1 MRSPFSDRCCLVV
14 CLWRPCDLPTC
25 DAPEA
30 CPGHE
35 LPPDRWGLV
44 KALIVGLN
52 YAPEPSGNAPYTTK
66 LAQGLTGRGVTVKV
80 LTGYPH
86 YPEWKIAD
94 GYEGLSMAESL
105 GGVPVKRLRSTVPRR
120 PNGLGRFLM
129 EITFGVRTV
138 LERWE
143 RPDVILV
150 VSPALFSAA
159 FAILRARIFRI
170 PVGIW
175 VQDLYSKGIEETR
188 ATRSPLS
195 LVMKRLESAILN
207 AADGVSVIHE
217 RFREHVVNDL
227 GVPAHRVVVIRNW
240 THVRHH
246 HSFDRSA
253 ARKRLGWAATDF
265 VALHAGNMGVKQGLE
280 NLIDT
285 ARLAG
290 HSGSDVRFVLLG
302 NGNQRRM
309 LETKGAGIDRL
320 QFLEPLPDRDYSE
333 ALRSAD
339 VLLVNERPGVKEM
352 SVPSKLTSYFV
363 TGLPII
369 AATEAGSAT
378 AHELSAAGAGI
389 RAESGSP
396 GDLVAAIE
404 RLRENPESAKD
415 FGAAG
420 QQYSDR
426 VLTEEVAVDSFV
438 GWLSDLASRKRS
450 R

>member
-1 MRSPFSDRCCLVV
+1 M
-14 CLWRPCDLPTC
+14 
-25 DAPEA
+25 
-30 CPGHE
+30 
-35 LPPDRWGLV
+35 

-52 YAPEPSGNAPYTTK
+52 YAPEHSGNAPYTSK
-66 LAQGLTGRGVTVKV
+66 LAQGLARRGVSVKV

-94 GYEGLSMAESL
+94 GYTGLSMEENLS
-105 GGVPVKRLRSTVPRR
+105 GVPVKRLRSSVPKR
-120 PNGLGRFLM
+120 PNGLGRLVM
-129 EITFGVRTV
+129 EMTFGIRTM
-138 LERWE
+138 LERWD
-143 RPDVILV
+143 RPDVVLV

-159 FAILRARIFRI
+159 FAILRARISRV

-175 VQDLYSKGIEETR
+175 VQDLYSKGIAETGD
-188 ATRSPLS
+188 AHSPLAA
-195 LVMKRLESAILN
+195 LMTRLESAIFN

-217 RFREHVVNDL
+217 RFRDHVIRDL
-227 GVPAHRVVVIRNW
+227 GVPAHRVRVIRNW
-240 THVRHH
+240 THVQHH

-280 NLIDT
+280 NLVDT

-290 HSGSDVRFVLLG
+290 RSGSDVRFVLLG
-302 NGNQRRM
+302 NGNQRRT
-309 LETKGAGIDRL
+309 LESRGVGIDRL

-339 VLLVNERPGVKEM
+339 VLLVNERPGVREM

-396 GDLVAAIE
+396 LDLAAAIE
-404 RLRENPESAKD
+404 RLRTDPDSAKD

-420 QQYSDR
+420 RLYSDR
-426 VLTEEVAVDSFV
+426 ILTEEVAVHSYLE
-438 GWLSDLASRKRS
+438 WLSDLASRKRP

>member
-1 MRSPFSDRCCLVV
+1 M
-14 CLWRPCDLPTC
+14 
-25 DAPEA
+25 
-30 CPGHE
+30 
-35 LPPDRWGLV
+35 

-52 YAPEPSGNAPYTTK
+52 YTPEPSGNAPYTTK
-66 LAQGLTGRGVTVKV
+66 LSQGLARYGISVKV

-86 YPEWKIAD
+86 YPEWKITD
-94 GYEGLSMAESL
+94 GYTGLSMEENL
-105 GGVPVKRLRSTVPRR
+105 EGVAVKRLRSTVPKR
-120 PNGLGRFLM
+120 PNGLGRLLM
-129 EITFGVRTV
+129 EITFGVRTMI
-138 LERWE
+138 ERWD
-143 RPDVILV
+143 RPDVVLV

-159 FAILRARIFRI
+159 FAILRARIFRV

-175 VQDLYSKGIEETR
+175 VQDLYSKGIEETG
-188 ATRSPLS
+188 AGRSPLS
-195 LVMKRLESAILN
+195 SLMKRLESAILN

-217 RFREHVVNDL
+217 RFRDHVINDL
-227 GVPAHRVVVIRNW
+227 GVPADRVRVIRNW
-240 THVRHH
+240 THVQHH
-246 HSFDRSA
+246 HSFNRTA

-280 NLIDT
+280 NVIDT

-290 HSGSDVRFVLLG
+290 RSGSDVRFVLLG
-302 NGNQRRM
+302 NGNQRRA
-309 LETKGAGIDRL
+309 LESKGVGIDRL

-389 RAESGSP
+389 RAQAGSP
-396 GDLVAAIE
+396 VDLVAAIE
-404 RLRENPESAKD
+404 RLRTDPDSAKD

-420 QQYSDR
+420 QKYSDR
-426 VLTEEVAVDSFV
+426 VLTEEVAVHSYV
-438 GWLSDLASRKRS
+438 EWLSDLAKRKRPC
-450 R
+450 

>member
-1 MRSPFSDRCCLVV
+1 M
-14 CLWRPCDLPTC
+14 
-25 DAPEA
+25 
-30 CPGHE
+30 
-35 LPPDRWGLV
+35 

-66 LAQGLTGRGVTVKV
+66 LSQGLTRRGVSVKV

-94 GYEGLSMAESL
+94 GYTGRSMEECL
-105 GGVPVKRLRSTVPRR
+105 GDVAVKRLRTTVPQR
-120 PNGLGRFLM
+120 PNGLGRLIM
-129 EITFGVRTV
+129 ELTFGLRTMV
-138 LERWE
+138 ERWD
-143 RPDVILV
+143 RPDVVLV

-159 FAILRARIFRI
+159 FAILRARLFRI

-175 VQDLYSKGIEETR
+175 VQDLYSKGVEETGD
-188 ATRSPLS
+188 AGSPLAS
-195 LVMKRLESAILN
+195 VMKRLESAILN

-217 RFREHVVNDL
+217 RFRTHVINDL
-227 GVPAHRVVVIRNW
+227 GVPAHRVRVIRNW
-240 THVRHH
+240 THVQHQ
-246 HSFDRSA
+246 HSFDRSE
-253 ARKRLGWAATDF
+253 ARERFGWAATDF

-290 HSGSDVRFVLLG
+290 RSGSDVRFVLLG
-302 NGNQRRM
+302 NGNQRRI
-309 LETKGAGIDRL
+309 LESKGADIDRL

-339 VLLVNERPGVKEM
+339 VLLVNERPGVREM

-404 RLRENPESAKD
+404 RLREDPDSAKN

-426 VLTEEVAVDSFV
+426 VLTEEVAVDSYV
-438 GWLSDLASRKRS
+438 EWLSDLASRQRS

>member
-1 MRSPFSDRCCLVV
+1 M
-14 CLWRPCDLPTC
+14 
-25 DAPEA
+25 
-30 CPGHE
+30 
-35 LPPDRWGLV
+35 

-66 LAQGLTGRGVTVKV
+66 LSQGLARRGVSVKV

-94 GYEGLSMAESL
+94 GYTGLSMEEFFGDVA
-105 GGVPVKRLRSTVPRR
+105 VKRLRSTVPQR
-120 PNGLGRFLM
+120 PNGLGRLIM
-129 EITFGVRTV
+129 ELTFGLRTV
-138 LERWE
+138 LERWD
-143 RPDVILV
+143 RPDVVLV

-159 FAILRARIFRI
+159 FAILRARLFRI

-175 VQDLYSKGIEETR
+175 VQDLYSKGIEETGD
-188 ATRSPLS
+188 AGSPLAS
-195 LVMKRLESAILN
+195 VMKRLESTILN
-207 AADGVSVIHE
+207 AADGVSVIHD
-217 RFREHVVNDL
+217 RFRAHVINDL
-227 GVPAHRVVVIRNW
+227 GVPAHRVRVIRNW
-240 THVRHH
+240 THVRHQ
-246 HSFDRSA
+246 HSFDRSK
-253 ARKRLGWAATDF
+253 ARERLGWAATDF

-290 HSGSDVRFVLLG
+290 RSGSDVRFVLLG
-302 NGNQRRM
+302 NGNQRRI
-309 LETKGAGIDRL
+309 LESKGAGIDRL

-339 VLLVNERPGVKEM
+339 VLLVNERPGVREM

-396 GDLVAAIE
+396 RDLVAAIE
-404 RLRENPESAKD
+404 RLREDPDSAKD

-420 QQYSDR
+420 RQYSDR
-426 VLTEEVAVDSFV
+426 VLTEEVAVDSYV
-438 GWLSDLASRKRS
+438 EWLNDLASGQRS

>member
-1 MRSPFSDRCCLVV
+1 M
-14 CLWRPCDLPTC
+14 
-25 DAPEA
+25 
-30 CPGHE
+30 
-35 LPPDRWGLV
+35 

-66 LAQGLTGRGVTVKV
+66 LSQGLARRGVSVKV

-94 GYEGLSMAESL
+94 GYTGLSMEENLA
-105 GGVPVKRLRSTVPRR
+105 GVPVKRLRSSVPRR
-120 PNGLGRFLM
+120 PNGLSRLLM

-138 LERWE
+138 LERWD
-143 RPDVILV
+143 RPDVVLV

-159 FAILRARIFRI
+159 FAIVRARIFRV

-175 VQDLYSKGIEETR
+175 VQDLYSKGMEETGDS
-188 ATRSPLS
+188 RSPLAS
-195 LVMKRLESAILN
+195 IMKRLEAAIFSS
-207 AADGVSVIHE
+207 ADGVSVIHE
-217 RFREHVVNDL
+217 RFRDHVVNDL
-227 GVPAHRVVVIRNW
+227 RVPAHRVRVIRNW
-240 THVRHH
+240 THVQHH
-246 HSFDRSA
+246 HSFDRA
-253 ARKRLGWAATDF
+253 TARKRFGWAATDF

-280 NLIDT
+280 NVIDT

-290 HSGSDVRFVLLG
+290 RSGSDVRFVLLG
-302 NGNQRRM
+302 NGNQRRT
-309 LETKGAGIDRL
+309 LESKGMGIDRL

-378 AHELSAAGAGI
+378 AHELLAAGAGI
-389 RAESGSP
+389 RAECGSP

-404 RLRENPESAKD
+404 RLRKDPETAKD

-420 QQYSDR
+420 RQYSDR
-426 VLTEEVAVDSFV
+426 VLTEEVAVESYV
-438 GWLSDLASRKRS
+438 EWLSDLASRKRL

>member
-1 MRSPFSDRCCLVV
+1 M
-14 CLWRPCDLPTC
+14 
-25 DAPEA
+25 
-30 CPGHE
+30 
-35 LPPDRWGLV
+35 

-52 YAPEPSGNAPYTTK
+52 YAPEPSGNAPYTSK
-66 LAQGLTGRGVTVKV
+66 LSQGLAGRGVVVKV

-94 GYEGLSMAESL
+94 GYKGFSMEESL

-120 PNGLGRFLM
+120 PNGLGRFIM
-129 EITFGVRTV
+129 EITFGVRAM

-143 RPDVILV
+143 RPDVVLV

-159 FAILRARIFRI
+159 FTILRARIFGI

-175 VQDLYSKGIEETR
+175 VQDLYSKGIEETGH
-188 ATRSPLS
+188 ARSPLAS
-195 LVMKRLESAILN
+195 VMKRMESAILS

-217 RFREHVVNDL
+217 RFRDHVVNDL
-227 GVPAHRVVVIRNW
+227 GVPAHRVRVIRNW
-240 THVRHH
+240 THVQHH

-253 ARKRLGWAATDF
+253 ARKRLGWAPTDF

-285 ARLAG
+285 AHLAG
-290 HSGSDVRFVLLG
+290 RSGSDVRVVLLG
-302 NGNQRRM
+302 NGNQRRI
-309 LETKGAGIDRL
+309 LESKGAGIDRL

-339 VLLVNERPGVKEM
+339 VLLVNERPGVREM

-369 AATEAGSAT
+369 AATEEDSAT

-389 RAESGSP
+389 RADSGSP
-396 GDLVAAIE
+396 VDLVAAIE
-404 RLRENPESAKD
+404 RLREDPDSAKD
-415 FGAAG
+415 FGVAG
-420 QQYSDR
+420 QQYSER
-426 VLTEEVAVDSFV
+426 VLTEEVAVESYLD
-438 GWLSDLASRKRS
+438 WLGGLASRKQS